1 MEINE
6 LLTETLENTKTQI
19 DIIPDIENK
28 FITSLRLGMNTDV
41 DTLKRIERESSISFV
56 EDLRIMFT
64 NFYTHLQTLS
74 EIKQK
79 FQNNKM
85 TIDSTLAGTSV
96 EGQRTNL
103 NKEQGKY
110 PFIRKYKDYLVDR
123 YNKEANNFVKKN
135 KLDETTSKSSDEQ
148 EIKQLAIA
156 SLYKREKELKERN
169 SKLIDVLKQIEVQLD
184 KNPNYDKDKIIEL
197 IRRSTNE

>member
-148 EIKQLAIA
+148 EIKQGAIA